1 MLAARLLVAKC
12 WQRSCCEMLLSLPVT
27 LEAICETSDHETARG
42 DCWKQNCWRRGCWRR
57 DTGGEAARPTAT
69 LTMRLL
75 APAMSWP
82 TVPRVSIASHN
93 ESGQLPKILGKN
105 VTTKLMF

>member
-1 MLAARLLVAKC
+1 MLP
-12 WQRSCCEMLLSLPVT
+12 SLPVT
-27 LEAICETSDHETARG
+27 LEAICETSDHETDRG

-82 TVPRVSIASHN
+82 TVPRVSMGSFPRVSSIS
-93 ESGQLPKILGKN
+93 LPKILGKQ
-105 VTTKLMF
+105 VPPKLMF

>member
-1 MLAARLLVAKC
+1 
-12 WQRSCCEMLLSLPVT
+12 MLLSLPVT

-82 TVPRVSIASHN
+82 TVPRVSMA
-93 ESGQLPKILGKN
+93 QLRVWPAAQNSWKERDHQTYVLM
-105 VTTKLMF
+105 TTN

>member
-1 MLAARLLVAKC
+1 MLAARLLVA
-12 WQRSCCEMLLSLPVT
+12 RNAGNEAAAGEMLLSLPVT

-82 TVPRVSIASHN
+82 TVPRVSMA
-93 ESGQLPKILGKN
+93 
-105 VTTKLMF
+105 

>member
-1 MLAARLLVAKC
+1 
-12 WQRSCCEMLLSLPVT
+12 MLLSLPVT
-27 LEAICETSDHETARG
+27 LEAICETSDHETDRG

-82 TVPRVSIASHN
+82 TVPREPCSHGAASHKRGHR
-93 ESGQLPKILGKN
+93 EYLFIPLTL
-105 VTTKLMF
+105 VV

>member
-1 MLAARLLVAKC
+1 MLAARLLVA
-12 WQRSCCEMLLSLPVT
+12 RNAGNEAAAGEMLLSLPVT
-27 LEAICETSDHETARG
+27 LEAICETSDHETDRG
-42 DCWKQNCWRRGCWRR
+42 DCWKQNCRRRGCWRR

-82 TVPRVSIASHN
+82 TVPRVSMA
-93 ESGQLPKILGKN
+93 
-105 VTTKLMF
+105 

>member
-1 MLAARLLVAKC
+1 
-12 WQRSCCEMLLSLPVT
+12 MLLSLPVT
-27 LEAICETSDHETARG
+27 LEAICETSDHETARCPRRLLETKLLAARVLAEG
-42 DCWKQNCWRRGCWRR
+42 YWRRGCSP
-57 DTGGEAARPTAT
+57 DGT